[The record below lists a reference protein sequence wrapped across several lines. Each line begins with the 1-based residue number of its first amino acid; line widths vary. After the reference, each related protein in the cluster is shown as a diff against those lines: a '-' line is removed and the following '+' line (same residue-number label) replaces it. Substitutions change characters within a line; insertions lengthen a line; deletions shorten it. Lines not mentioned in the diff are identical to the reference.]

1 MKIAVFINEIKL
13 SMFWTAVLDLT
24 KKGKTREIKHTKS
37 DNINILEK

>member
-1 MKIAVFINEIKL
+1 
-13 SMFWTAVLDLT
+13 MFWTAVLDLT